1 MFLVMIDDPEIKALN
16 DCYAALKGIEP
27 DAIER
32 TLVWLTKKFAIK
44 PTSSVVAAPHKPEA
58 HAENTVA
65 AGDSG
70 SVGNGSDILTFPT
83 PGEFL
88 AGLNL
93 TNDNE
98 RALAVAAYLQK
109 KEPDCELSGFVV
121 NKELRHAGHGL
132 ENITRAIQVWVDSR
146 PQLMIQLRKSGTT
159 RQAKKNYKVTGE
171 GFKWVAAKLAN
182 KP

>member
-1 MFLVMIDDPEIKALN
+1 MIDDPEIKALN

-27 DAIER
+27 DAVER
-32 TLVWLTKKFAIK
+32 TLAWLTKKFAVK
-44 PTSSVVAAPHKPEA
+44 HTSSVAAAPDKPIVP
-58 HAENTVA
+58 AEDTAA

-70 SVGNGSDILTFPT
+70 LAGNGGDILAFPT

-88 AGLNL
+88 AALNL
-93 TNDNE
+93 TDDNE

-109 KEPDCELSGFVV
+109 KEPDGELSGFVI
-121 NKELRHAGHGL
+121 NKELRHAGHGMK
-132 ENITRAIQVWVDSR
+132 NITRAIQVWVDSR

-171 GFKWVAAKLAN
+171 GFKWVAAKLATGQ
-182 KP
+182 